1 MAYKQQVSFL
11 MALMVQDQDKA
22 DKMSGEQILPGSQL
36 AIFMGLRMIE
46 EMGEL
51 SRVSFKRMLI
61 PLVRALS

>member
-1 MAYKQQVSFL
+1 MAYKQPVSFL